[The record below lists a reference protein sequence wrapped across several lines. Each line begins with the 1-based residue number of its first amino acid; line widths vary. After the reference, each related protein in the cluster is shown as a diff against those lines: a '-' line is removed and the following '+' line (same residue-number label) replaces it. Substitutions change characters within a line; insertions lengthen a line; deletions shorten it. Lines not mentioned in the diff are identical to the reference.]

1 MNLLERVESD
11 LKDAM
16 RARAA
21 DRLSV
26 LRMLKA
32 ALKNASLEKG
42 NVNATLDEAEAAAVI
57 RRELKKRQDAVEGF
71 RKGAREDLAEKEEAE
86 AVVLQAYLPQPL
98 SADEIVALVREAVA
112 EAGATT
118 KQQMGTVMKI
128 ATAKAAGRAD
138 GKALSQEVQRQ
149 LA

>member
-1 MNLLERVESD
+1 MNLLERVEND

-32 ALKNASLEKG
+32 ALKNAAIEKG
-42 NVNATLDEAEAAAVI
+42 NVNAVLDDTEAAAVI
-57 RRELKKRQDAVEGF
+57 RKELKKRQDAVEGF
-71 RKGAREDLAEKEEAE
+71 RKGGREELATKELEEAE
-86 AVVLQAYLPQPL
+86 VLKAYLPQPF
-98 SADEIVALVREAVA
+98 SAEEISALVREAVA

-118 KQQMGTVMKI
+118 KQQMGAVMKI

>member
-1 MNLLERVESD
+1 MNLLERVDNDIKE
-11 LKDAM
+11 AM

-32 ALKNASLEKG
+32 ALKNASIEKG
-42 NVNATLDEAEAAAVI
+42 NVNAVLDDVEAAAVI
-57 RRELKKRQDAVEGF
+57 RKELKKRQDAVEGF
-71 RKGAREDLAEKEEAE
+71 QKGGREDLAGKELAEAE
-86 AVVLQAYLPQPL
+86 VLKAYLPQPL
-98 SADEIVALVREAVA
+98 NNDEIASLVRDAIA

-118 KQQMGTVMKI
+118 KQQMGAVMKL